1 MKQFLRGCITII
13 ISFII
18 IAVVNLILNYFF

>member
-1 MKQFLRGCITII
+1 MKQLLRGCITII

-18 IAVVNLILNYFF
+18 IAVVSLILNYFF